1 MPDNRQGA
9 YETIGK
15 IFDTF
20 AVTSK
25 SRYVYV
31 YDIER
36 NMARWSENAV
46 NYFGLTGEYIYKADQ
61 VWEAHV
67 HPEDRAT
74 YREHLATAF
83 SGNRVNP
90 SFEYRARNKSGEY
103 VACSCKGVVIKDYS
117 GKAAFY
123 ACSLINK
130 GIVDNTDPIT
140 GLSNHYEMYNYMHS
154 LEREKLGYVLLLVNV
169 IDFGDINRLYGYMF
183 GNRMLKQ
190 MGEWLVKEVAE
201 KGHVYRGDGTIL
213 GVCSVNMTID
223 DIKSLYQRMRVYVK
237 NSMKVGNSSVSADL
251 GGGVIACDEAG
262 IDVHAIYTSAKYALD
277 YSKTKKHGNLIIFHN
292 NELEY
297 NKKTIDLVE
306 AVRESVLN
314 RCSGFYLN
322 YQPIISKTNGS
333 LRGAEVLLRWNKEP
347 YGDVSPSEFV
357 PWLEQDRS
365 FYTLGTW
372 ILDRA
377 MKDGLEIL
385 KDHPDFFISLNLAYV
400 QLEKSEFRTTIVEL
414 LRGNRYP
421 GTAMCIELSNVTRDI
436 NFDYLKSQVIFLKSC
451 GIRIALDVSDFA
463 TLDLATSLPINI
475 IKIGTEIT
483 ENVSKSPLSN
493 YMAKAITGFAEDMSI
508 GVCATGIGDAET
520 EQKLKDYHIDSVQGY
535 YYSRPVSLEDFK
547 KLDMYKQI

>member
-1 MPDNRQGA
+1 MAESPGTYD
-9 YETIGK
+9 TIGK

-31 YDIER
+31 YDIEK
-36 NMARWSENAV
+36 NLAKWSENAV
-46 NYFGLTGEYIYKADQ
+46 SYFGLPGEFVYKADQ

-74 YREHLATAF
+74 YREHLETAF

-103 VACSCKGVVIKDYS
+103 VACSCRGVVIKDYS

-140 GLSNHYEMYNYMHS
+140 GLPNHYEMYNYMHR
-154 LEREKLGYVLLLVNV
+154 LEFLGIRYILLLVNV

-190 MGEWLVKEVAE
+190 MAEWLVQEVGPQ
-201 KGHVYRGDGTIL
+201 GHVYRGDGTIL
-213 GVCSVNMTID
+213 GVCTNNMSID
-223 DIKSLYQRMRVYVK
+223 DIKNLYQRMRTHVK
-237 NSMKVGNSSVSADL
+237 NGLSVGNNRVSAEL
-251 GGGVIACDEAG
+251 GGGVIELDDTSV
-262 IDVHAIYTSAKYALD
+262 DVHAVYTSAKYALD
-277 YSKTKKHGNLIIFHN
+277 HSKTKKHGNLIIFHN
-292 NELEY
+292 NELEH
-297 NKKTIDLVE
+297 NTSTIELVN
-306 AVRESVLN
+306 AVRESVLDH
-314 RCSGFYLN
+314 CKGFYLN
-322 YQPIISKTNGS
+322 YQPIINKKTGK
-333 LRGAEVLLRWNKEP
+333 LTAAEVLLRWNREP
-347 YGDVSPSEFV
+347 YGDVAPSEFV
-357 PWLEQDRS
+357 PWLEQDRA

-372 ILDRA
+372 ILDKA

-385 KDHPDFFISLNLAYV
+385 KDHPDFYISLNLAYM

-421 GTAMCIELSNVTRDI
+421 GTAMCIELSNVTREI

-451 GIRIALDVSDFA
+451 GIRIALDVSDFS
-463 TLDLATSLPINI
+463 TLDLATSLPLNY
-475 IKIGTEIT
+475 IKLGPEIT
-483 ENVSKSPLSN
+483 ENLSKSPLSRH
-493 YMAKAITGFAEDMSI
+493 MASAITGFAEDMSI
-508 GVCATGIGDAET
+508 GVCATGVADRET
-520 EQKLKDYHIDSVQGY
+520 EDALGKYPVDTCQGY
-535 YYSRPVSLEDFK
+535 YYSHPVSLEDFK
-547 KLDMYKQI
+547 KLEVYNRK